1 MAEGLLRFISA
12 DECGET
18 GYVVSKVLTSGK
30 HTLEFD
36 FGRQKAYA
44 HNDTGENLD
53 FEGWESFSDGDTT
66 LSGSNWSN
74 VAVDD
79 CDWQADSAGTPSSY
93 TGHNIDHPPLSGCV
107 NLLLR
112 GNGFAKSMSLLKI
125 GLVDKVERDDGTY
138 YQLSKRGKSLIESL
152 NMIER

>member
-53 FEGWESFSDGDTT
+53 FEGWESLNSGEVAKPDFEGGDE
-66 LSGSNWSN
+66 LELGLGPRRLHYG
-74 VAVDD
+74 
-79 CDWQADSAGTPSSY
+79 DSITVLYTP
-93 TGHNIDHPPLSGCV
+93 TGDILQRV
-107 NLLLR
+107 
-112 GNGFAKSMSLLKI
+112 
-125 GLVDKVERDDGTY
+125 KVR
-138 YQLSKRGKSLIESL
+138 
-152 NMIER
+152 